1 MAKVTVQGM
10 ILSRLEV
17 VEGKLDILLNDA
29 VPNIKLDAIKE
40 ATKIATF
47 RSMIVGGITLVVS
60 IAGLAVA
67 YFKP

>member
-1 MAKVTVQGM
+1 MAKITVQGM

-47 RSMIVGGITLVVS
+47 RSMLVGGITLVVS